1 MSEPLACPSAG
12 PLPDHV
18 VALLGAV
25 VEALDIPAPATYRDR
40 EQYREVLD
48 QRALWVIVA
57 LKSVLLDPTGFAA
70 EWMVTYLRERLAEH
84 PPTTYRAWDGPSSP
98 RSSEGAGR

>member
-1 MSEPLACPSAG
+1 MSAPTMRPSAG
-12 PLPDHV
+12 PLPEHV

-25 VEALDIPAPATYRDR
+25 VEALDIPAPATFGDR

-48 QRALWVIVA
+48 QRAMWVIVA
-57 LKSVLLDPTGFAA
+57 LKSVLIDPTGLAA

-84 PPTTYRAWDGPSSP
+84 PPTSYRPWDAPPSP
-98 RSSEGAGR
+98 RPSEEGGR